1 VGLGAALRRIST
13 LGLAASGAKLLSVG
27 SLLITSRASIGSCAL
42 AGKPMATN
50 QGFTNLT
57 PGTDVDPSFLF
68 HLGLTLGREMTRRA
82 SGTTFLEISGREF
95 GRIAVRLPPLEEQ
108 RRIAEILDTIDET
121 IQATERV
128 IAKLELVRIGLLENS
143 IPVVDLVP
151 LKELASIS
159 VGFVGPT
166 QMHYTTPDRG
176 VPFLRTGNIGT
187 GQIRH
192 VNMRYVT
199 HAFSVANRKSVLQEG
214 DVVVSRVGYTGNAA
228 VIEQHFAGA
237 NCANMIIIRSG
248 PLLESSFLS
257 LLFESQLIGQQVQA
271 MTAGSA
277 QPVFNIKL
285 VERLRV
291 PNVGLVEQ
299 LGTVNAIHGINQ
311 LLAAE
316 RDSVRKLIA
325 TRAGLA
331 ADLLSSRV
339 RTVAA

>member
-1 VGLGAALRRIST
+1 
-13 LGLAASGAKLLSVG
+13 
-27 SLLITSRASIGSCAL
+27 
-42 AGKPMATN
+42 MATN